1 MSPASSGPHIG
12 YHRKRQPSPPP
23 FVVSIDAE
31 VETLMRDLIVS
42 QAVIADGECQQN
54 QGGAH
59 QVIASCG
66 MVVCGACARVF
77 WR

>member
-12 YHRKRQPSPPP
+12 FHRKRQPSPPP

-42 QAVIADGECQQN
+42 HAVIADGECRQN

-59 QVIASCG
+59 QAIMSCG
-66 MVVCGACARVF
+66 MVVCANCSRIF